1 MRRVLFWSVVVL
13 LVVAIAGLGA
23 GGWYYSD
30 ELLPAPVPGA
40 PIYDVEVVAADESAG
55 TLTLA
60 TTEGDLVDLSTVGFQ
75 TADGLLALQGDTRIT
90 ASGVER
96 TGALLTG
103 TWPDVGDLGQASVAT
118 FAGSPEETLGL
129 TTTTIDIEGDLG
141 VLPAWRV
148 VEPGMDTSGTWA
160 VLVHGRG
167 AEKDE
172 VNRALTIVSELDLP
186 GLAVA
191 VRNDPDGPADPDGYG
206 RFGDVEWRDLEVA
219 IDHLRAAEG
228 AASFVLV
235 GYSQGAGII
244 LNYLRRA
251 EDPGDIEAA
260 ALISPLVSMDATL
273 VQQAQAR
280 DIPGPL
286 IRPLLVSA
294 KVVTR
299 LRSGLAFSNL
309 EHARDADELST
320 PLLVTHGTL
329 DSTVP
334 IEPSREL
341 ADARPDLVIYEE
353 YEGVEH
359 VREWNADRARF
370 EADLRDFLTTHV
382 PAPSG

>member
-1 MRRVLFWSVVVL
+1 MRRVLLWSFVVL
-13 LVVAIAGLGA
+13 LVLATAGLGA

-30 ELLPAPVPGA
+30 ELLPASVAGEPVS
-40 PIYDVEVVAADESAG
+40 DVEVVATDASAG
-55 TLTLA
+55 ILTLA
-60 TTEGDLVDLSTVGFQ
+60 ASEGDLVDLPIVGFQ
-75 TADGLLALQGDTRIT
+75 TADGLLALQGDSTTT
-90 ASGVER
+90 AGGVER
-96 TGALLTG
+96 SGALLTG
-103 TWPDVGDLGQASVAT
+103 TWPDVGDFGRASVAT
-118 FAGSPEETLGL
+118 FAGTPQETLGL
-129 TTTTIDIEGDLG
+129 TTTAIDIQGDLG
-141 VLPAWRV
+141 TMPAWRV
-148 VEPGMDTSGTWA
+148 VEPDMDTTGTWA

-172 VNRALTIVSELDLP
+172 VNRALTITSELDLP
-186 GLAVA
+186 GLAIA
-191 VRNDPDGPADPDGYG
+191 VRNDPDAPADPDGYG
-206 RFGDVEWRDLEVA
+206 RFGDVEWRDLDVA
-219 IDHLRAAEG
+219 IDHLRDTEG
-228 AASFVLV
+228 AESFVLV

-251 EDPGDIEAA
+251 DDPADVAAA

-280 DIPGPL
+280 DIPGFL

-299 LRSGLAFSNL
+299 LRSGMVFGNL

-341 ADARPDLVIYEE
+341 AAARPDLVNYEE

-370 EADLRDFLTTHV
+370 EVDLRTFLTDHI

>member
-1 MRRVLFWSVVVL
+1 MRRVLLWSVIVL
-13 LVVAIAGLGA
+13 LVVATAGLGA

-30 ELLPAPVPGA
+30 ELLPAPVPGE
-40 PIYDVEVVAADESAG
+40 PVYDVEVVATDEATG
-55 TLTLA
+55 TVTLA
-60 TTEGDLVDLSTVGFQ
+60 AADGDLVDLPIVGFQ
-75 TADGLLALQGDTRIT
+75 TADGLLALQGDTTTT
-90 ASGVER
+90 AEGAER

-103 TWPDVGDLGQASVAT
+103 TWPDAGDVGRASVAT
-118 FAGSPEETLGL
+118 FAGSPQETLGL
-129 TTTTIDIEGDLG
+129 TTSTIDIDGELG
-141 VLPAWRV
+141 TMPAWRV
-148 VEPGMDTSGTWA
+148 VEPGMDTTGTWA

-172 VNRALTIVSELDLP
+172 VNRSLTITSELGLP

-191 VRNDPDGPADPDGYG
+191 VRNDPDAPADPDGYG

-219 IDHLRAAEG
+219 IDHLRMTEDAD
-228 AASFVLV
+228 SFILV

-251 EDPGDIEAA
+251 DGAGDVEAA

-286 IRPLLVSA
+286 IRPLLESA

-299 LRSGLAFSNL
+299 LRSGMVFGNL

-320 PLLVTHGTL
+320 PLLVTHGSL

-334 IEPSREL
+334 VEPSREL
-341 ADARPDLVIYEE
+341 VAARPDLVTYEE

-359 VREWNADRARF
+359 VREWNADRVRF
-370 EADLRDFLTTHV
+370 EADLRAFLTDHI
-382 PAPSG
+382 PAPTG

>member
-1 MRRVLFWSVVVL
+1 VLLWSVVVL
-13 LVVAIAGLGA
+13 LVMATAGLGA

-30 ELLPAPVPGA
+30 ELLPAPVPDE
-40 PIYDVEVVAADESAG
+40 PVYDVEVVATDEAAG

-60 TTEGDLVDLSTVGFQ
+60 ATEGDLVDLPIVGFQ
-75 TADGLLALQGDTRIT
+75 TADGLVALQGATTSTTD
-90 ASGVER
+90 GVER
-96 TGALLTG
+96 TGARVTG
-103 TWPDVGDLGQASVAT
+103 TWPGEGDLGRPSVAT
-118 FAGSPEETLGL
+118 FAGPPDETLGL
-129 TTTTIDIEGDLG
+129 TTTTVDIDGELG
-141 VLPAWRV
+141 TMPAWRV
-148 VEPGMDTSGTWA
+148 VAPGMDTTGTWA

-172 VNRALTIVSELDLP
+172 VNRALTITSELGLP
-186 GLAVA
+186 GLAIA
-191 VRNDPDGPADPDGYG
+191 VRNDPDAPADPDGFG

-219 IDHLRAAEG
+219 IDHLRAVEDAE
-228 AASFVLV
+228 SFVLV

-251 EDPGDIEAA
+251 EDAGDVDAA

-286 IRPLLVSA
+286 IRPLLVAA

-299 LRSGLAFSNL
+299 LRSGMVFGNL

-341 ADARPDLVIYEE
+341 AAARPDLVIYEE

-370 EADLRDFLTTHV
+370 DADLRAFLTGHV
-382 PAPSG
+382 SATGG

>member
-1 MRRVLFWSVVVL
+1 MRRVLLWSFIVL
-13 LVVAIAGLGA
+13 LVLATAGLGA

-30 ELLPAPVPGA
+30 ELLPAPVLGEPV
-40 PIYDVEVVAADESAG
+40 YDVEVVATDGSAG

-60 TTEGDLVDLSTVGFQ
+60 ATEGDLIDLPIVGFQ
-75 TADGLLALQGDTRIT
+75 TADGLLALQGETTTT
-90 ASGVER
+90 ADGVER

-103 TWPDVGDLGQASVAT
+103 TWPDAGDLGRASVAT

-129 TTTTIDIEGDLG
+129 TTTTIDIDGELG
-141 VLPAWRV
+141 AMPAWRV
-148 VEPGMDTSGTWA
+148 VEPDMDTTGTWA

-172 VNRALTIVSELDLP
+172 VNRALTITSELGLP

-191 VRNDPDGPADPDGYG
+191 VRNDPDAPADPDGYG
-206 RFGDVEWRDLEVA
+206 RFGDVEWRDLDVA
-219 IDHLRAAEG
+219 IDHLREAEG
-228 AASFVLV
+228 AESFVLV
-235 GYSQGAGII
+235 GYSQGAGLI
-244 LNYLRRA
+244 LNYLRRT
-251 EDPGDIEAA
+251 EDPADVEAA

-299 LRSGLAFSNL
+299 LRSGMMFGNL

-341 ADARPDLVIYEE
+341 AAARPDLVIYEE

-359 VREWNADRARF
+359 VREWNTDRARF
-370 EADLRDFLTTHV
+370 EADLRAFLTTHV
-382 PAPSG
+382 PAPTG

>member
-1 MRRVLFWSVVVL
+1 MRRVLLWSVIVL
-13 LVVAIAGLGA
+13 LVVATAGLGA

-30 ELLPAPVPGA
+30 ELLPAPVPGE
-40 PIYDVEVVAADESAG
+40 PVYDVEVVATDEATG
-55 TLTLA
+55 TVTLA
-60 TTEGDLVDLSTVGFQ
+60 ATDGDLVDLPIVGFQ
-75 TADGLLALQGDTRIT
+75 TADGLLALQGDTTTT
-90 ASGVER
+90 AEGAER

-103 TWPDVGDLGQASVAT
+103 TWPDAGDVGRASVAT
-118 FAGSPEETLGL
+118 FAGSPQETLGL
-129 TTTTIDIEGDLG
+129 TTSTIDIDGELG
-141 VLPAWRV
+141 TMPAWRV
-148 VEPGMDTSGTWA
+148 VEPGMDTTGTWA

-172 VNRALTIVSELDLP
+172 VNRALTITSELGLP

-191 VRNDPDGPADPDGYG
+191 VRNDPDAPADPDGYG

-219 IDHLRAAEG
+219 IDHLRMTEDAD
-228 AASFVLV
+228 SFILV

-251 EDPGDIEAA
+251 DGAGDVEAA

-286 IRPLLVSA
+286 IRPLLESA

-299 LRSGLAFSNL
+299 LRSGMVFGNL

-320 PLLVTHGTL
+320 PLLVTHGSL

-334 IEPSREL
+334 VEPSREL
-341 ADARPDLVIYEE
+341 VAARPDLVTYEE

-359 VREWNADRARF
+359 VREWNADRVRF
-370 EADLRDFLTTHV
+370 EADLRAFLTDHI
-382 PAPSG
+382 PAPTG